1 MKGKVTQM
9 SDLTIRLKDLGV
21 SRWRFLKLN
30 FKTVV
35 HPKTLCHYKET
46 ITKNNVTINFDDVVS
61 VSRFWEYPIEER
73 LSWIQLAEQ
82 VYKDSARH
90 NPPNGHPQYFIKE
103 KFLSYLEKIEEL
115 QKINPTSFVE
125 DYINKYCRHLSAHY
139 YEGIGYIIHSDGNH
153 RTLLLRL
160 IGAKSVT
167 ISKVTIYKM
176 HN

>member
-1 MKGKVTQM
+1 MEGKVTQM

-21 SRWRFLKLN
+21 SRGRFLKLN

-35 HPKTLCHYKET
+35 HQKTLCHYKET
-46 ITKNNVTINFDDVVS
+46 ITENNVTINFDDVVS
-61 VSRFWEYPIEER
+61 VSRFWKYPIEER

-90 NPPNGHPQYFIKE
+90 NPPNGHPQYFITE

-125 DYINKYCRHLSAHY
+125 DYINKYYRHLSADY
-139 YEGIGYIIHSDGNH
+139 YEGIGYIIHSDRNH
-153 RTLLLRL
+153 KYLLLRL
-160 IGAKSVT
+160 IDPKSVT
-167 ISKVTIYKM
+167 VSKVTIYKM